1 MCFFCDIR
9 SSSKYLEEDN
19 SNSAVLS
26 QISEISEKKGIDH
39 LGEKI
44 PNKLSNFDIDSST
57 QTFKVGSSKWG
68 DSQLPGTSGG
78 IVSYSFATKNFEGQF
93 EEFDDF
99 ITNSAFESEI
109 TNALAL
115 WENAANLRF
124 ALADDAIDVDI
135 RFGWKDIDDAGG
147 VLGQTTIP
155 SFGPLNN
162 VMVSLDISEDWFLGE
177 NAPRD
182 RFDFSAVVAHEVG
195 HAIGIE
201 HSTIQQ
207 SLMNAVYSPIIFD
220 LQPDDIEAVNLI
232 YGGSSVNQIDVHRF
246 FNPLLGGHFF
256 TTDQTEKEHV
266 LSETQF
272 NGEGVG
278 FKAIAENVDAPASS
292 VPIYRFYNS
301 ISGSHLFT
309 AFDAEKEHLLSVEGF
324 IFEGV
329 SFRGFDLN
337 TSATTA
343 IHRFFNTTNGGH
355 FFTASEFEKSAIM
368 NIPELIYEGEAFY
381 AFANSAL

>member
-1 MCFFCDIR
+1 M
-9 SSSKYLEEDN
+9 
-19 SNSAVLS
+19 
-26 QISEISEKKGIDH
+26 
-39 LGEKI
+39 
-44 PNKLSNFDIDSST
+44 
-57 QTFKVGSSKWG
+57 
-68 DSQLPGTSGG
+68 
-78 IVSYSFATKNFEGQF
+78 
-93 EEFDDF
+93 
-99 ITNSAFESEI
+99 
-109 TNALAL
+109 AL
-115 WENAANLRF
+115 WENAADLRF
-124 ALADDAIDVDI
+124 VLADDAIDVDI

-182 RFDFSAVVAHEVG
+182 RFYFSAVVAHEVG

-232 YGGSSVNQIDVHRF
+232 YGESSVNQIDVHRF

-278 FKAIAENVDAPASS
+278 FKAIAENVDA
-292 VPIYRFYNS
+292 
-301 ISGSHLFT
+301 
-309 AFDAEKEHLLSVEGF
+309 LS
-324 IFEGV
+324 
-329 SFRGFDLN
+329 L
-337 TSATTA
+337 
-343 IHRFFNTTNGGH
+343 IH
-355 FFTASEFEKSAIM
+355 I
-368 NIPELIYEGEAFY
+368 
-381 AFANSAL
+381 